1 MRPSSVLE
9 KNREAIR
16 RLVAQRK
23 ATNPRVFGSVARGED
38 RDDSDLDI
46 LVDPLAETTLFDL
59 GGLLMDLQDAL
70 PGTEVHLLTPGD
82 FPVSMRSQVL
92 REALPI

>member
-46 LVDPLAETTLFDL
+46 LVDPLIETTLFDL

-70 PGTEVHLLTPGD
+70 PGTEVHLLTLGD
-82 FPVSMRSQVL
+82 FPVSMRGQVL